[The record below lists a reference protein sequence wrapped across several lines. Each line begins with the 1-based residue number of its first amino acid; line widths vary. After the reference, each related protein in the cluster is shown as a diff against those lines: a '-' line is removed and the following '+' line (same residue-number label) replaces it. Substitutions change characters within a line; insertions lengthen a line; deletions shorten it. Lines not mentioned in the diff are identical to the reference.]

1 MQRLHEADLVRHLLE
16 RNVWVHLFFPAIA
29 ECGEAFHY
37 QSILGRQT
45 SEQRVGDIL
54 NPERGSK
61 ETRIAN
67 PVDDR

>member
-1 MQRLHEADLVRHLLE
+1 
-16 RNVWVHLFFPAIA
+16 VWVHLFFPAIA